1 VARRILCWT
10 ADIAPLTALTTC
22 AAFLASFLPY
32 ARLLAEFRAD
42 GPGAPNEEPLMVAYW
57 SFDGVTRTI
66 GGADT
71 AVLGWTALTAVLG
84 LVLALLLARMV
95 YRAMRAPA
103 NQVQ

>member
-1 VARRILCWT
+1 MQFYHVFCSSGEW
-10 ADIAPLTALTTC
+10 
-22 AAFLASFLPY
+22 FLL
-32 ARLLAEFRAD
+32 
-42 GPGAPNEEPLMVAYW
+42 AYW

-66 GGADT
+66 VGADA

-103 NQVQ
+103 SQVQ